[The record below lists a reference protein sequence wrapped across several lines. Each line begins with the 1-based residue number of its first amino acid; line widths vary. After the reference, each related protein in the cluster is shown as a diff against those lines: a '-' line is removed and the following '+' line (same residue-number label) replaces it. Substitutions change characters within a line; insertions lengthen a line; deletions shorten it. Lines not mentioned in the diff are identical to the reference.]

1 MTLDEEGLRIW
12 DVASGKQV
20 RWAVRS
26 SVDPY
31 HPALSPDG
39 RILAT
44 RKGDNRLGG
53 GTPNSAIRLW
63 ELASGQE
70 VARLEVPEDGTSDLA
85 FSPDGRFLVASCV
98 RSIVIPIP
106 HDQVVRLWDV
116 DTGQELR
123 HFTGHL
129 GLIWSAAFAPDGR
142 SVISGSMDGTALV
155 WDISDLISRP
165 KAEPLTSIALKEL
178 WNELAGAD
186 ARIAY
191 RASWALSVPSAVPFL
206 RDHLSAAPPAAPEGP
221 DITEGPVGPPEILRA
236 LRAVAALER
245 VGTLEAQSV
254 LEPLVQGNPAALETR
269 EARSTLARL
278 KNHKN

>member
-1 MTLDEEGLRIW
+1 MTLDGEGLRIW

-26 SVDPY
+26 SVDAY
-31 HPALSPDG
+31 NPALSPDG

-44 RKGDNRLGG
+44 GKRDERRG
-53 GTPNSAIRLW
+53 GTPDSAIRLW

-70 VARLEVPEDGTSDLA
+70 VASLELPEEGTSDLA
-85 FSPDGRFLVASCV
+85 FSPDGRFLMACCA
-98 RSIVIPIP
+98 RSTRIP

-116 DTGQELR
+116 GTGQETR

-142 SVISGSMDGTALV
+142 SVISGGADGTALV

-165 KAEPLTSIALKEL
+165 KAEPLALDALKEH
-178 WNELAGAD
+178 WNELADAD
-186 ARIAY
+186 ARVAY
-191 RASWALSVPSAVPFL
+191 RTSWALSVPSAVPFL
-206 RDHLSAAPPAAPEGP
+206 RDHLFAAPAPAHKGTGVPG
-221 DITEGPVGPPEILRA
+221 GPVGPPQVLRTLRA
-236 LRAVAALER
+236 LAALER
-245 VGTLEAQSV
+245 VGTPEACDA
-254 LEPLVQGNPAALETR
+254 LEPLAHGDPTALETK

-278 KNHKN
+278 TNRRN